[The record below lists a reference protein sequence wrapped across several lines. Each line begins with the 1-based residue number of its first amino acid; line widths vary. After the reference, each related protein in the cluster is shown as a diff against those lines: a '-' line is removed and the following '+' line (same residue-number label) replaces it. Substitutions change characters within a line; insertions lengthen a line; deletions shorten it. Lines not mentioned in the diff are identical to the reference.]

1 MLFYITICFLDD
13 LSVQVFSEHFRV
25 TFTAST
31 DYCRQPRFSPF
42 STASCTNLPMS
53 LMLEFSLHV
62 FSVELSLFLL
72 LRELVVIL
80 LLITSSFLRIN
91 NRSFLKS

>member
-1 MLFYITICFLDD
+1 MLFYIAVSFLDD
-13 LSVQVFSEHFRV
+13 LSVQIFPKHFRV

-31 DYCRQPRFSPF
+31 DDCRQPRFPLSY
-42 STASCTNLPMS
+42 TAACAYLAMR

-72 LRELVVIL
+72 L
-80 LLITSSFLRIN
+80 
-91 NRSFLKS
+91 